1 MMSMMSSSLLENPMQ
16 AILYLKEL
24 TTIVQNQQSLIQTQR
39 SRIEELDRRVDEL
52 IGENRHLRDIRV
64 LQHHPYYHHHHH
76 HPDPSCL
83 HHHHPQ
89 TPDTQLKTAAGCLS
103 EHAAVAPKVEATPV
117 PVQPS
122 TTQNMDPS
130 DMQLVPADPTMVSP
144 VGSDPENAGSYHS
157 CRSLVPMT
165 PTTLCRSLALAKKS
179 E

>member
-89 TPDTQLKTAAGCLS
+89 TPDSQVKTAAGCLS
-103 EHAAVAPKVEATPV
+103 EHAAVTPKVEATPV
-117 PVQPS
+117 VQPS
-122 TTQNMDPS
+122 TTQCMDPS
-130 DMQLVPADPTMVSP
+130 DMQLVPADPAMVSP
-144 VGSDPENAGSYHS
+144 VGSDPENAGSYQT

-165 PTTLCRSLALAKKS
+165 PTTLCRSLALSRKS